1 MYCAGL
7 TDDFDPLISESLR
20 SKDKEPLLRRFEHI
34 ADEQKTVPKI
44 HGFKCAV
51 FSILWCIRVMAIQNL
66 EDVGHGKVSVPCMAR
81 ILEKRRKTQAQ
92 YVLEKME

>member
-1 MYCAGL
+1 
-7 TDDFDPLISESLR
+7 
-20 SKDKEPLLRRFEHI
+20 
-34 ADEQKTVPKI
+34 
-44 HGFKCAV
+44 
-51 FSILWCIRVMAIQNL
+51 MAIQHL